1 MSSATEGNVSTAAEA
16 LHVAALSAS
25 ALGLFLGLVA
35 REALWLNMG
44 VSLILFLPPLRLA
57 TTIIGEAR
65 ARRFGIAGMGILVLA
80 LLLFSR
86 RIS

>member
-1 MSSATEGNVSTAAEA
+1 MSSATEGNVSIAAEA
-16 LHVAALSAS
+16 LHVAALSAA
-25 ALGLFLGLVA
+25 ALGLLLGLVA

-44 VSLILFLPPLRLA
+44 VSLILLLPPLRLA
-57 TTIIGEAR
+57 TTIFGEAR
-65 ARRFGIAGMGILVLA
+65 ARRFGIAAMGVLVLA